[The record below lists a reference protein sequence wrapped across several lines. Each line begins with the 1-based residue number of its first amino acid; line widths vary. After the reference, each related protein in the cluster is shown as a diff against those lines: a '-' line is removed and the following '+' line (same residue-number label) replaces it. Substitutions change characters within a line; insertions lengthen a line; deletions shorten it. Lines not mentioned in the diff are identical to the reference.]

1 MILSCGQ
8 QTLDLSRPV
17 IMGILNATADS
28 FSDGGSYFRDN
39 RLDLDLA
46 MRRVEAMVQERAA
59 IIDVGGESTR
69 PGALAVSVDEEL
81 SRVVPVVEA
90 IRSRFDVPVSVD
102 TSSAEVIRAAA
113 AAGAGM
119 INDVRALRRKGAL
132 EAAAATG
139 LPVCVMHMQG
149 EPGTMQK
156 KPQYENVTT
165 EVIEFLEERIACCE
179 AAGIPRERIVLD
191 PGFGFGK
198 TLEHNLQL
206 LRDLSDLVA
215 LGFPV
220 LVGLS
225 RKSMIAKLLG
235 RDLDERLP
243 ASVVLATLAAQKGAR
258 LIRVHDVAAT
268 HDALQILSA
277 IEDNA
282 RPE

>member
-1 MILSCGQ
+1 MILTCGQ
-8 QTLDLSRPV
+8 QSLDLSRPV
-17 IMGILNATADS
+17 IMGILNATTDS
-28 FSDGGSYFRDN
+28 FSDGGRLFRGN
-39 RLDLDLA
+39 QLQLDLVLE
-46 MRRVEAMVQERAA
+46 RVETMVREGAE

-69 PGALAVSVDEEL
+69 PGAVSVSVEEEL

-90 IRSRFDVPVSVD
+90 IRSRFDVIVSVD
-102 TSSAEVIRAAA
+102 TSSAEVIRASAL
-113 AAGAGM
+113 AGAGL
-119 INDVRALRRKGAL
+119 INDVRALQREGAL
-132 EAAAATG
+132 QAAAASG
-139 LPVCVMHMQG
+139 LPVCLMHMQG

-156 KPQYENVTT
+156 NPQYRDVTA
-165 EVIEFLEERIACCE
+165 EVIEFLQERVDRCE
-179 AAGIPRERIVLD
+179 AAGIPAERLVLD

-206 LRDLSDLVA
+206 LRELPKLVS

-235 RDLDERLP
+235 RELHERLP
-243 ASVVLATLAAQKGAR
+243 ASVVLATLAAQRGAR

>member
-1 MILSCGQ
+1 
-8 QTLDLSRPV
+8 
-17 IMGILNATADS
+17 MGILNATTDS
-28 FSDGGSYFRDN
+28 FSDGGRLFRGN
-39 RLDLDLA
+39 QLQLDLVLE
-46 MRRVEAMVQERAA
+46 RVETMVREGAE

-69 PGALAVSVDEEL
+69 PGAVSVSVEEEL

-90 IRSRFDVPVSVD
+90 IRSRFDVIVSVD
-102 TSSAEVIRAAA
+102 TSSAEVIRASAL
-113 AAGAGM
+113 AGAGL
-119 INDVRALRRKGAL
+119 INDVRALQREGAL
-132 EAAAATG
+132 QAAAASG
-139 LPVCVMHMQG
+139 LPVCLMHMQG

-156 KPQYENVTT
+156 NPQYRDVTA
-165 EVIEFLEERIACCE
+165 EVIEFLQERVDRCE
-179 AAGIPRERIVLD
+179 AAGIPAERLVLD

-206 LRDLSDLVA
+206 LRELPKLVS

-235 RDLDERLP
+235 RELHERLP
-243 ASVVLATLAAQKGAR
+243 ASVVLATLAAQRGAR